1 MNRVHRALPLGPFSH
16 VLKLSVCSLIVLSAI
31 LAPSAAGAQG
41 LEVYLQAGRDH
52 SVDARLA
59 ALLDAESAARLA
71 LARARLLP
79 SFTATGSY
87 RRNQYEAVAT
97 IPDGMGG
104 FQTGTFTPYNQL
116 EATLVI
122 DVPLFDLTAIRSL
135 AAARQNLTASDASR
149 ELALLEVDR
158 AVARAY
164 FDALATR
171 ELAASARRSAEVAA
185 ANLQMIESHLRA
197 GLSNELELERARA
210 AVARASERI
219 ADADRLVA
227 ESRRR
232 LLILTGVEPTAS
244 EALEPPALE
253 GDGTLAEYTAELG
266 ELPTVRAADAGV
278 QVARA
283 ELSAARSGFAPR
295 VSASASER
303 FTNATGF
310 GYSPAWAVGLTATLR
325 LGADTV
331 ASARVAR
338 VQASRRELEAE
349 RARIDATSTIEA
361 AFDSVVALVAR
372 VDATRTEELAAE
384 RAAII
389 ARDRF
394 NAGLATQLD
403 VLAADRDAFT
413 AEVARIQAEA
423 DLHYA
428 RIHLRMASGRWEA
441 P

>member
-1 MNRVHRALPLGPFSH
+1 M
-16 VLKLSVCSLIVLSAI
+16 LSAI

-59 ALLDAESAARLA
+59 ALLDEESAARLA

-227 ESRRR
+227 EARRR

>member
-1 MNRVHRALPLGPFSH
+1 MNHPRHAPAGALSFW
-16 VLKLSVCSLIVLSAI
+16 VRKLSACSLIALSVT
-31 LAPSAAGAQG
+31 LAGQRATAQG
-41 LEVYLQAGRDH
+41 LEVHLRAGRTH
-52 SVDARLA
+52 SVDGRLA
-59 ALLDAESAARLA
+59 TLLDAESAARLA
-71 LARARLLP
+71 AARARLLP
-79 SFTATGSY
+79 SFTATGTF

-122 DVPLFDLTAIRSL
+122 DVPLLDLTAIRSL
-135 AAARQNLTASDASR
+135 AAARHNLAASDASR

-164 FDALATR
+164 FDYVATR
-171 ELAASARRSAEVAA
+171 ELVASARRSAEVAT
-185 ANLQMIESHLRA
+185 ANLGMIEGHLRA

-210 AVARASERI
+210 AAARAAERI
-219 ADADRLVA
+219 ADADRLLA
-227 ESRRR
+227 EARRR
-232 LLILTGVEPTAS
+232 LMVLTGVEPSAS
-244 EALEPPALE
+244 EGLEAPALD
-253 GDGTLAEYTAELG
+253 GDGTLNEHLGELG
-266 ELPTVRAADAGV
+266 ELPSVRAAEANV

-283 ELSAARSGFAPR
+283 ELSAARSGLAPR

-303 FTNATGF
+303 FTNGAGF

-338 VQASRRELEAE
+338 LQAERRQLEAE
-349 RARIDATSTIEA
+349 RARIDATSTIES
-361 AFDSVVALVAR
+361 AFDNVVALVAR
-372 VDATRTEELAAE
+372 VEATRNEELAAQ
-384 RAAII
+384 RAATI

-394 NAGLATQLD
+394 SAGLATQLD
-403 VLAADRDAFT
+403 VLAADRDAFS